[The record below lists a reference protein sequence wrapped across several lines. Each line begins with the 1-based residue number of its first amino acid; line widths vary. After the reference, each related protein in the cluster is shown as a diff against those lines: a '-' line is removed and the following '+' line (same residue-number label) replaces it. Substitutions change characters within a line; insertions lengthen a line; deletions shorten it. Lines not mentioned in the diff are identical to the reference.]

1 MEDDM
6 RETLIRAA
14 LAVAAFV
21 AAMVVLT
28 AVLTSCSGNE
38 SEDAPP
44 RLNGQPL
51 DAHNVVEYD
60 RPVWLGECEKCYR
73 VIDRMTGQRWWLLKM
88 NDGSWVTR
96 EDEQVDKQ

>member
-1 MEDDM
+1 M

-14 LAVAAFV
+14 LAMAAFV
-21 AAMVVLT
+21 AAMVILT
-28 AVLTSCSGNE
+28 TVLTSCSGNG

-60 RPVWLGECEKCYR
+60 RPAWLGECERCYR
-73 VIDRMTGQRWWLLKM
+73 VIDRMTGQRWWLLRI
-88 NDGSWVTR
+88 DGQWVTR
-96 EDEQVDKQ
+96 EDDRTETTQ

>member
-1 MEDDM
+1 MGRVTRYLPEV
-6 RETLIRAA
+6 IV
-14 LAVAAFV
+14 AVLLV
-21 AAMVVLT
+21 IVLT
-28 AVLTSCSGNE
+28 LTVMYACEHHVSSA
-38 SEDAPP
+38 DAPP

-60 RPVWLGECEKCYR
+60 RPVWLGECERCYR

-88 NDGSWVTR
+88 NDGSWAVR

>member
-1 MEDDM
+1 ME
-6 RETLIRAA
+6 RVTKCLPEIIVTA
-14 LAVAAFV
+14 LLMAVL
-21 AAMVVLT
+21 VLT
-28 AVLTSCSGNE
+28 VMYACERHVS

-60 RPVWLGECEKCYR
+60 RPAWLDECEKCYR

-88 NDGSWVTR
+88 NDGSWAIR